1 MKSIVVKF
9 ILASFLICILLC
21 IVILY
26 TQYQNSIF
34 DFYSIKIR
42 PYFFTAFLTAGSL
55 ILTLK
60 FNILFNIKEKLYND
74 KRYIEILNEYKKIN
88 SNYKKY
94 GPLANLGE
102 LLVTCVLACL
112 ITAVSQFCIG
122 FIPYWWAS
130 VFCIA
135 LAIVTMCMIFC
146 TWYHVWCTLKVWF
159 QILRDEED

>member
-1 MKSIVVKF
+1 MKSIVVRF
-9 ILASFLICILLC
+9 ILASFLIWILLC

-74 KRYIEILNEYKKIN
+74 KKYIEILNEYKKIN
-88 SNYKKY
+88 SNYSKFGRIVGSMCFGLFDYSGKSVLY
-94 GPLANLGE
+94 RLYP
-102 LLVTCVLACL
+102 LLVGIRILYCFSHCDNVHDILYMVSCVVH
-112 ITAVSQFCIG
+112 TKGMV
-122 FIPYWWAS
+122 PD
-130 VFCIA
+130 
-135 LAIVTMCMIFC
+135 T
-146 TWYHVWCTLKVWF
+146 T
-159 QILRDEED
+159 